1 MSQPPK
7 LVGVAQLIGL
17 DDLIGGHAEG
27 AVDRVLV
34 RSAARLIAG
43 ATGAAG
49 IVVAGARHHL
59 AIGFGGAVVLGIRLR
74 TIGGIAIRR
83 GLRPGGGTFAAVGLV
98 LAVLFLA
105 LALIVVG
112 GGIVDLPKID
122 IQILNQPAADA
133 GIGILIDDIAFEL
146 GDVLGDLA
154 FEPRPPEIDDPPR

>member
-34 RSAARLIAG
+34 RPAARLVAG
-43 ATGAAG
+43 AAGPAG

-74 TIGGIAIRR
+74 TIGGVALRR
-83 GLRPGGGTFAAVGLV
+83 GVGARGGAFSPVGPV
-98 LAVLFLA
+98 FPVLFLA
-105 LALIVVG
+105 L
-112 GGIVDLPKID
+112 
-122 IQILNQPAADA
+122 
-133 GIGILIDDIAFEL
+133 
-146 GDVLGDLA
+146 
-154 FEPRPPEIDDPPR
+154 